1 MKRDQ
6 KARTVHANQ
15 IDLKKNNKGGN
26 TTVVASNDENVFLI
40 GNENYLNIAS
50 DDCIWIIDFGA
61 SLHVTPHEGFF
72 SSYHKGDFGTVKM
85 GNHVTN
91 KIVGI

>member
-1 MKRDQ
+1 VTSD
-6 KARTVHANQ
+6 
-15 IDLKKNNKGGN
+15 
-26 TTVVASNDENVFLI
+26 DEIFFLI
-40 GNENYLNIAS
+40 GNENYLNITF